1 MASTSAVHFAG
12 GGVTL
17 GLSFVG
23 LRRWDLGLVR
33 GQVFA
38 TWIDLG
44 ALGNRGDRHGRHWG
58 VVCFRPSFRD
68 GSTGE
73 GEMRGD
79 AVAGAPV
86 VVVLR
91 ELRRDDIAEHVRRAR
106 SEHLR

>member
-23 LRRWDLGLVR
+23 LRRWDLGLVS

-44 ALGNRGDRHGRHWG
+44 ALGGGNRHGRHWG
-58 VVCFRPSFRD
+58 GLFSSF
-68 GSTGE
+68 
-73 GEMRGD
+73 
-79 AVAGAPV
+79 V
-86 VVVLR
+86 
-91 ELRRDDIAEHVRRAR
+91 
-106 SEHLR
+106 